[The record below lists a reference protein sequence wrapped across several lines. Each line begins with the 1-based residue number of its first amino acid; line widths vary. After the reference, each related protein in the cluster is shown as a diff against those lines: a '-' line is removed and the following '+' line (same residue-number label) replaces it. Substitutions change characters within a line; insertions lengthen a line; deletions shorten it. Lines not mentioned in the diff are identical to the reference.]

1 MGVIARLL
9 LASMWGVGVVVVV
22 VVIGG
27 LSFKRVYGWL
37 CARLMAAPILLTLA
51 AILLQ
56 LLCPSFPFIKF
67 AFCLT
72 FSIRTSL

>member
-22 VVIGG
+22 VIGG

-37 CARLMAAPILLTLA
+37 CAWLMAAPILLTLA